1 MEENI
6 KGKNKD
12 VNLKE
17 VTEIKEEKTT
27 KKVKGKKIKMS
38 LTKAEEKRIDKEVEN
53 SDRMSILVMVVI
65 LVVCFVLGISLGYVL
80 YRLAL
85 TGGF

>member
-12 VNLKE
+12 VNLNE
-17 VTEIKEEKTT
+17 VTEIKEDKVT

-38 LTKAEEKRIDKEVEN
+38 LTKAEEKKIDKEVEN
-53 SDRMSILVMVVI
+53 SDRMSIFVMVVI

>member
-12 VNLKE
+12 VNLNE
-17 VTEIKEEKTT
+17 VTEIEEDKVT

-38 LTKAEEKRIDKEVEN
+38 LTKAEEKKIDKEVEN
-53 SDRMSILVMVVI
+53 SDRMSILVMVII

>member
-12 VNLKE
+12 VNLNE
-17 VTEIKEEKTT
+17 VTEIKDEKMT

>member
-1 MEENI
+1 MGENI
-6 KGKNKD
+6 KGKKKD
-12 VNLKE
+12 VNPNE
-17 VTEIKEEKTT
+17 VTEIKDEKIT

-53 SDRMSILVMVVI
+53 SDRMFILVMVVI
-65 LVVCFVLGISLGYVL
+65 LVICFVLGISLGYVL

>member
-6 KGKNKD
+6 KGKEKD
-12 VNLKE
+12 VNPNE
-17 VTEIKEEKTT
+17 VTEIKEDKVT

-38 LTKAEEKRIDKEVEN
+38 LTKAEEKKIDKEVEN
-53 SDRMSILVMVVI
+53 SDRMSIFVMVVI